1 MLKNW
6 HTAARQMKADEGRR
20 GRRGR
25 SRQIEA
31 DGGRDSV
38 LLPRALSLFAVLATK
53 HKPQKNIRPREL
65 VVLELYPCTVV
76 RVPARQRAGVCTRIG
91 ACGHGMRVCM
101 PAQQHTNTKDSNNTT
116 IMILYNKIT
125 STTSNKITK
134 ITSTT
139 SNIPTSS
146 FLFLW
151 LFLLWCSVLAG
162 LCPCCFL

>member
-1 MLKNW
+1 
-6 HTAARQMKADEGRR
+6 MKADEADEAD
-20 GRRGR
+20 RGR
-25 SRQIEA
+25 SRQMEVETLFYCPA
-31 DGGRDSV
+31 
-38 LLPRALSLFAVLATK
+38 ALGAVPVCCARNQAQTAEEYSA
-53 HKPQKNIRPREL
+53 PGASCAGI
-65 VVLELYPCTVV
+65 
-76 RVPARQRAGVCTRIG
+76 VPVYRSAHQRAGRIG